1 MPLDVT
7 SETPQC
13 YRCGVKY
20 SRVKGFFPVCYSKLY
35 KGRGYLS
42 VCKSCVDS
50 MYEEYLAECKDPKLA
65 ARQVCRRL
73 DLYWSEN
80 VYNIASA
87 KSATR
92 SMMTSYIATA
102 NTRTTVGKDY
112 DDTLR
117 EEKMLW
123 SFDHK
128 VVSPSDGSTDSED
141 KVEEEASA
149 TPDDIVALWGKGY
162 TDDMY
167 AELEQRWAYW
177 IAKFPAGIELDIGTE
192 ALIRQICS
200 LELDIKRDRIAGKSV
215 DKSVTALNTLLGSA
229 NLKPSQQAG
238 AGDSSIDGTPFGVWI
253 NRFENKRPVPE
264 PDPELEDVDGLIR
277 YYTTWVLG
285 HLAKMVGVKNSHV
298 TLYEKEMEKLRVEHP
313 EFEDEDDEDLLYDVF
328 GSTDEE
334 EAEVE

>member
-35 KGRGYLS
+35 KGRGYLP

-123 SFDHK
+123 DFDRK
-128 VVSPSDGSTDSED
+128 VVSPSEGSTDSED
-141 KVEEEASA
+141 KAEEEASA

-238 AGDSSIDGTPFGVWI
+238 SGDSSMEGTPFGVWI
-253 NRFENKRPVPE
+253 NRFENKKPIPE
-264 PDPELEDVDGLIR
+264 PDPELEDADGLIR

-285 HLAKMVGVKNSHV
+285 HLAKMVGVKNANV

-313 EFEDEDDEDLLYDVF
+313 EFEDEDDEDLLYDIF
-328 GSTDEE
+328 GSHDEE